1 MTTEPQTSES
11 QPTEPQPAETQP
23 TEMQPAEMQPAEM
36 QPAEILPAEMQP
48 TELQPAETQPEQPQ
62 APACRH
68 EYVRIYQRKLKG
80 LDRRLVAT
88 KAWLPVGFKM
98 TDFSHLGEGSYC
110 FCSKCRA
117 RLYPKRTNAEKAQ
130 ARVALAASKLQQ
142 AADAADAAEAA
153 ELAEMQEDDSPVAV
167 ANIHVE
173 ELEVESVDLQ
183 DLNEGTVPVDD
194 GSSCQLSPDDV

>member
-1 MTTEPQTSES
+1 MTSDPQTSES
-11 QPTEPQPAETQP
+11 QPTEPQATDALATETQ
-23 TEMQPAEMQPAEM
+23 A
-36 QPAEILPAEMQP
+36 
-48 TELQPAETQPEQPQ
+48 PEAPPEPQ
-62 APACRH
+62 APTCRH

-88 KAWLPVGFKM
+88 KAWLPVGFKI

-142 AADAADAAEAA
+142 AADAEAAA
-153 ELAEMQEDDSPVAV
+153 ELAEMQEDAADDLKTATPD
-167 ANIHVE
+167 IHVE

-194 GSSCQLSPDDV
+194 GSSCLLSPDDV